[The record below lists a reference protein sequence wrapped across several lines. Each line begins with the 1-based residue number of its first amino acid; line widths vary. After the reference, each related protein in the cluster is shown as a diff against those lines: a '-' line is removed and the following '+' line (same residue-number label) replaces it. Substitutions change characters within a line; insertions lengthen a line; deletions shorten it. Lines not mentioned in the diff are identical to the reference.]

1 MYFNLENESLCWLIT
16 KYYLIRSSVI
26 KCQFLFFVEIMH
38 AFFFFFF
45 FGHSPFGLNF
55 TLFHVRFTDNS
66 LSKNSAVTLM

>member
-45 FGHSPFGLNF
+45 FFFLVIAHLGLI
-55 TLFHVRFTDNS
+55 LLYS
-66 LSKNSAVTLM
+66 M